1 MSSRFIHVVGCTRI
15 FFLFKADYYST
26 VRTEHALLFIHLLD
40 TWVFSQ
46 ASVFLKLQMF
56 FCGAC
61 FSGGSQWAGLLRL
74 QHIRPV
80 GVTPALVPRVLVVYQ
95 VQTAAA

>member
-1 MSSRFIHVVGCTRI
+1 MESCSICPLWPRLISLSVMSSRFIHVVGCTRI

-46 ASVFLKLQMF
+46 ASVFLKLADVFLWRLF
-56 FCGAC
+56 F
-61 FSGGSQWAGLLRL
+61 WWK
-74 QHIRPV
+74 PV
-80 GVTPALVPRVLVVYQ
+80 GG
-95 VQTAAA
+95 AA